1 MEKERTEQ
9 GSRAA
14 ARDGQINEHMR
25 KSDAVVV
32 MAIYRTPFA
41 LHLISLLL
49 HFTALHLTLSVVQK
63 CKSAVD

>member
-9 GSRAA
+9 GSRVA
-14 ARDGQINEHMR
+14 ARDGQISEHMR

-49 HFTALHLTLSVVQK
+49 NSPALHLTSSVVQE